1 MLVAPEVRK
10 VGWRHL
16 GRGEIKSCTPLW
28 RKADFEVKNAQTT
41 WVSEHFWKLRC
52 RKSPRLRSKCTKH
65 RRCGALLA
73 VEPSRSKSR
82 CHFGAKHMSKSK
94 SRMHLTFGRSTFWGP
109 DAVWPGRRIWILHLL
124 KSEPDVWVWFGFAA
138 VSKTMAGVGRLKR
151 MCQDACTVT
160 GAALRMT
167 WLHFFV
173 AGAIL

>member
-16 GRGEIKSCTPLW
+16 GRGEIKSCTRLW
-28 RKADFEVKNAQTT
+28 RKKSKMLKPPGSRNTFGSWDVEKVHAWGQNVRNTAGAEHFWQLSRAVQKADAILARNTCRSQNLECTSAP
-41 WVSEHFWKLRC
+41 EHFWKEHF
-52 RKSPRLRSKCTKH
+52 LRSGCGLAWQAPMDSAPSQKWA
-65 RRCGALLA
+65 RCVGL
-73 VEPSRSKSR
+73 
-82 CHFGAKHMSKSK
+82 
-94 SRMHLTFGRSTFWGP
+94 
-109 DAVWPGRRIWILHLL
+109 I
-124 KSEPDVWVWFGFAA
+124 GFAA
-138 VSKTMAGVGRLKR
+138 ASKTMAGVGRLKR